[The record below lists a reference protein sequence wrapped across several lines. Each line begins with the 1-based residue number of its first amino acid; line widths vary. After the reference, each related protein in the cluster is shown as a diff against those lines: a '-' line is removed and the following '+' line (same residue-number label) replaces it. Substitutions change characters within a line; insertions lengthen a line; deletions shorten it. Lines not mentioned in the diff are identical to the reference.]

1 MKGILCVKFHSQVW
15 SLNTGNSNIG
25 CGGEAASR
33 LIYCC
38 LPQCHKIERWT
49 NNWHSNTQF
58 LMFSSCLFN
67 DHFCDRLHK
76 HMANRTRSKQL
87 SSKSKLMF
95 VILQHILN
103 VLKTYLRPSFLRNPM
118 NFTPKT
124 LWEFS
129 SYRYIQKVISLPV
142 ITKWLSQSGWMRHGR
157 ADPKHIK
164 TSVIK
169 SSPRLADFTISVFV
183 YYTCV
188 TIFLPPASLLAV
200 KANRYVDV

>member
-1 MKGILCVKFHSQVW
+1 MVIKHWKLKHWLGRWGKSRGWFIAVCLNAIRLKVELTTDIATHSFWCFQVACLTTISVTDFTSIW
-15 SLNTGNSNIG
+15 LTEH
-25 CGGEAASR
+25 EA
-33 LIYCC
+33 
-38 LPQCHKIERWT
+38 
-49 NNWHSNTQF
+49 
-58 LMFSSCLFN
+58 
-67 DHFCDRLHK
+67 
-76 HMANRTRSKQL
+76 SKL

-103 VLKTYLRPSFLRNPM
+103 VLKTYLRPPFLRNPM

-129 SYRYIQKVISLPV
+129 TYRYIQKVISLPV
-142 ITKWLSQSGWMRHGR
+142 ITKWLSLNGWMRHGG
-157 ADPKHIK
+157 ADPKHTETI
-164 TSVIK
+164 VIK

>member
-1 MKGILCVKFHSQVW
+1 M
-15 SLNTGNSNIG
+15 
-25 CGGEAASR
+25 GEVPR

-38 LPQCHKIERWT
+38 LSQCHKTESWT

-67 DHFCDRLHK
+67 GHFCGRLHK

-103 VLKTYLRPSFLRNPM
+103 VLKTYLRPPFLRNPM

-129 SYRYIQKVISLPV
+129 TYRYIQKVISLPV
-142 ITKWLSQSGWMRHGR
+142 ITKWLSLNGWMRLGG
-157 ADPKHIK
+157 ADPKHTETI
-164 TSVIK
+164 VIK